1 MLSSVSSMSI
11 RMGGGVQDGA
21 SKMAE
26 TLQFCTLRKVAL
38 TEKVPT

>member
-11 RMGGGVQDGA
+11 RMGGVQDGA